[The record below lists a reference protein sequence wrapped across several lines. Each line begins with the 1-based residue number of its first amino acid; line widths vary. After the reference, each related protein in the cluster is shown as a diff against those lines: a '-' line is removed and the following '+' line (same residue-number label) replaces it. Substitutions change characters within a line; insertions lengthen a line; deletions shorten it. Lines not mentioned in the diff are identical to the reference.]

1 MKVYKHLLAYARP
14 YRWFVIPFFAFT
26 ILAVIFSVFQ
36 FALIIPLLN
45 VLFDNNSG
53 KEILSPPTFSVSANF
68 FKDIFYYQVY
78 RLKAVNPVY
87 ALYFITFV
95 IVCAVLLANLFRYL
109 AQRTLIKAR
118 TLLVKRIREAL
129 FEKINHLH
137 MGFFTKEHKG
147 DLISRMNSDVFE
159 IEGVAANSL
168 EVLFKEPSLIIGYF
182 VALFAIS
189 TQLTLFTLIII
200 PISALGI
207 ATVQKRLRRDA
218 KDAQASIGRLLTI
231 MDETL
236 TGMRIIRAFNATGFT
251 VKKFSKENDFYRNAS
266 LQGFKRRE
274 MAPAFSEAAGVI
286 VVAGILLYGGS
297 LILQNGQTAAGIQ
310 ASEFIAFIAIF
321 SQVLRPAKA
330 MVVAG
335 ANIQR
340 GRAAGERILEI
351 IDKPIEVKDKVDAAV
366 LNEFKYAI
374 EFRNVDFSY
383 NDMPVLK
390 NVSFTI
396 SKGKTVALVG
406 VSGVGKSTIADLIP
420 RFYDVKNGA
429 VLVDGIDVRD
439 YKMESLRSHM
449 SFVTQETFLFN
460 DTIFNNIAIGKPDA
474 TEEEVMAAARIANAH
489 DFIEQTEDGYQT
501 SIGDRGIRL
510 SGGQRQ
516 RLCIAR
522 AVFKNPSILI
532 LDEATSALDT
542 ESERIVQDAL
552 GKLMKGRTTL
562 VIAHRLSTIKEADE
576 IIVLHEGQ
584 IIERGHHNELVEI
597 EEGVYKKLT
606 RMQQIA

>member
-14 YRWFVIPFFAFT
+14 YRWFVIPFFVFT

-251 VKKFSKENDFYRNAS
+251 LKKFSKENDFYRNAS

-351 IDKPIEVKDKVDAAV
+351 IDKPIEVKDKDDAAE
-366 LNEFKYAI
+366 LNEFRHEI

-474 TEEEVMAAARIANAH
+474 TEEEVMEAARIANAH
-489 DFIEQTEDGYQT
+489 DFIRQTENGYQT

>member
-1 MKVYKHLLAYARP
+1 MNVYRRLLAYARP

-26 ILAVIFSVFQ
+26 ILAVVFSVFQ

-53 KEILSPPTFSVSANF
+53 KEVLAAPAFSLSTGFI
-68 FKDIFYYQVY
+68 KDIFYYQVY
-78 RLKAVNPVY
+78 RLKAINPAY

-118 TLLVKRIREAL
+118 TLLVKKIREAL

-168 EVLFKEPSLIIGYF
+168 EVIFKEPSLIIGYF
-182 VALFAIS
+182 VALFTIS

-200 PISALGI
+200 PVSALGI
-207 ATVQKRLRRDA
+207 ATVQKKLKRDA

-251 VKKFSKENDFYRNAS
+251 LKKFSRENDFYRKAS

-274 MAPAFSEAAGVI
+274 MAPAFSEAAGVM
-286 VVAGILLYGGS
+286 VVAGILLYGGN
-297 LILQNGQTAAGIQ
+297 LILQNGQSAAGIQ

-340 GRAAGERILEI
+340 GRGAGERILEI
-351 IDKPIEVKDKVDAAV
+351 IDKPVDVKDKND
-366 LNEFKYAI
+366 AI
-374 EFRNVDFSY
+374 ELKAFEHAVEFSNVDFSY
-383 NDMPVLK
+383 SDMPVLK
-390 NVSFTI
+390 NVSFVI
-396 SKGKTVALVG
+396 PKGKTIALVG
-406 VSGVGKSTIADLIP
+406 VSGVGKSTIADLVP

-474 TEEEVMAAARIANAH
+474 TEEEVIAAAKIANAH
-489 DFIEQTEDGYQT
+489 EFIMQTEDGYQT
-501 SIGDRGIRL
+501 TIGDRGIRL

-552 GKLMKGRTTL
+552 SKLMKGRTTL

-576 IIVLHEGQ
+576 IIVLHEGE